1 MTGTTSVEQMIEAR
15 LAEIEEELRPFAELE
30 TERDRLR
37 RALRALRN
45 EPDPSGAAGGGNA
58 RRGGNAR
65 GARRAA
71 RGSNLKAII
80 AYVTANPGATS
91 GEIAAATGISRGV
104 VYSAVS
110 RLTNAGRLARSPKG
124 DGQVAYTTV
133 NDG

>member
-1 MTGTTSVEQMIEAR
+1 MTGSTDVEQLIEAR
-15 LAEIEEELRPFAELE
+15 LAEIEQELAPYAELE
-30 TERDRLR
+30 AERARLR
-37 RALRALRN
+37 RALSALRN
-45 EPDPSGAAGGGNA
+45 EPDPAGSGNGS

-71 RGSNLKAII
+71 RGSNLKAI
-80 AYVTANPGATS
+80 VTFVSENPGATS

-124 DGQVAYTTV
+124 DGQVAYTTIS
-133 NDG
+133 G